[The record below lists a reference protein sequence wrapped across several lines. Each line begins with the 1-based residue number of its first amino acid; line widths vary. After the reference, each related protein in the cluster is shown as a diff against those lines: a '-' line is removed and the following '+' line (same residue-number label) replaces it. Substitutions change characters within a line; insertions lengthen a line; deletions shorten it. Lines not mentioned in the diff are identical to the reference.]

1 MKNQDY
7 LIKSAFY
14 EGGKKAM
21 DAFIQKHLSYPLEA
35 IEHKTEG
42 KVHLFLDIDKNGK
55 VVKAKLI
62 SGIGHGCDE
71 EAIRVVKL
79 MQWQVDK
86 VRNMHVVFHQRLT
99 INFKLPIPTA
109 APAIEILLPV
119 APNLQD
125 TSTFQYTI
133 VSTPVAPPEVKKET
147 PSPSTQIVYSYTI
160 G

>member
-1 MKNQDY
+1 MKNQDK

-21 DAFIQKHLSYPLEA
+21 DEFIQKHLTYPQDA

-55 VVKAKLI
+55 VSKAKLI

-79 MQWQVDK
+79 MHWQVDK

-99 INFKLPIPTA
+99 INFKLPTPTA
-109 APAIEILLPV
+109 APAAEIILPAV
-119 APNLQD
+119 SNSQD
-125 TSTFQYTI
+125 TPPFQYTI
-133 VSTPVAPPEVKKET
+133 VTTPTVPSEVKKET
-147 PSPSTQIVYSYTI
+147 TPTPPQIVYSYTI
-160 G
+160 N